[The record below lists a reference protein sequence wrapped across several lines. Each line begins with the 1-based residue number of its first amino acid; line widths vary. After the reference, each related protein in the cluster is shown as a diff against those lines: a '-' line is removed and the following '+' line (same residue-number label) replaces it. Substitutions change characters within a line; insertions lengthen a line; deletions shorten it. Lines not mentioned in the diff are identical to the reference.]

1 VKKVCVV
8 AALSALMVSGGAV
21 APFAQEASVLVKTEL
36 PQRGEMPDLV
46 TAFGTLGPAV
56 DGGMT
61 LSVQHEGRVLDV
73 SFQ

>member
-1 VKKVCVV
+1 MKKVCVV

-36 PQRGEMPDLV
+36 PQQGEMPDLV

-61 LSVQHEGRVLDV
+61 LSVQHEG
-73 SFQ
+73 